1 MDNKF
6 QKGQEKFAE
15 VFGEGNQAAIQSI
28 EEIAPGFG
36 KHIVEFAFGDIFCR
50 DGLSLKQRELILI
63 ASLTTLGGCESW
75 LSTHI
80 YAGLNV
86 GLAPREIVET
96 IAHCSLPAGLPR
108 TLNALHVVKQVFQ
121 EKNIKIE
128 A

>member
-6 QKGQEKFAE
+6 QKGQEKFVE
-15 VFGEGNQAAIQSI
+15 VFGEGNQAAFQSI

-75 LSTHI
+75 LKCRYQLTCCQGNGI
-80 YAGLNV
+80 
-86 GLAPREIVET
+86 LA
-96 IAHCSLPAGLPR
+96 L
-108 TLNALHVVKQVFQ
+108 TLK
-121 EKNIKIE
+121 
-128 A
+128 